1 MFYLRYLRSELTRR
15 RTRTILTLAGLALG
29 VALVVAITGLSR
41 GLDDA
46 QQTALN
52 PLSSIGTDLT
62 VTLAP
67 QQSSFGFGPGGGGG
81 GGPGPRE
88 LIQANQTAVTDLS
101 KLGKPGDRFVH
112 DFFLPGTQLT
122 FPQSQVA
129 RITSLDGVAGVST
142 GLVLSAV
149 HQEGVVPKIVAKIRT
164 GGDRI
169 DVLRRIKPPTEEEFT
184 KMQACFAK
192 AGLGTRPQA
201 QGQPQGQGFGG
212 GGRGGGARGGFFSS
226 AVASKC
232 LPKRLR
238 ILRTFVTTPEQTL
251 TQIVDPPQ
259 TNIASASYTIGGVD
273 PGRPEIAL
281 VTPAQIASGR
291 YLAKTAEREAL
302 LAATYASR
310 QKLKVGSKLDLNGT
324 MFSVVGLVKPPL
336 GGQSADVYVP
346 LETLQKLAGQKGLAN
361 VVLVRADS
369 SSDVGAVQ
377 DRLVQTLG
385 AGAEVASAKDV
396 ADSIN
401 GSLVDAA
408 DLSHSLGFVLAIVAA
423 AAAFLLAALLTLS
436 SVGKRVREI
445 GTLKALGWSQ
455 WLVLRQIVGE
465 CLAVGVLGGL
475 IGVVLGVAAA
485 AAVTAFGPTLDAS
498 TTTGGADAIF
508 GLGDVFARTATTSV
522 SLDAPV
528 TGSLLLL
535 GFGLALAGGL
545 IAGGAG
551 ALRASKLRP
560 ADALRQVE

>member
-1 MFYLRYLRSELTRR
+1 VFYLRYLRSELTRR

-46 QQTALN
+46 QKTALN

-67 QQSSFGFGPGGGGG
+67 QQSGFGFGPGGGG

-101 KLGKPGDRFVH
+101 KLGKPGDHFVH

-164 GGDRI
+164 GGEQI
-169 DVLRRIKPPTEEEFT
+169 EVLRRIKPPTQEEFT

-192 AGLGTRPQA
+192 AGVGAPTNTGPA
-201 QGQPQGQGFGG
+201 QQGFGG
-212 GGRGGGARGGFFSS
+212 GPGGGGARGVFFNSR
-226 AVASKC
+226 VATKC

-238 ILRTFVTTPEQTL
+238 VLRTFVTTPEQTL
-251 TQIVDPPQ
+251 KQIVNPPQ
-259 TNIASASYTIGGVD
+259 TNIQSASYTIGGVD
-273 PGRPEIAL
+273 PSQPAIAL
-281 VTPAQIASGR
+281 VTPAQIATGR
-291 YLAKTAEREAL
+291 YLAKTAKREAL

-324 MFSVVGLVKPPL
+324 TFTVVGLVRPPL

-346 LETLQKLAGQKGLAN
+346 LKTLQTLADQKGLAN

-377 DRLVQTLG
+377 DQLEQTLG
-385 AGAEVASAKDV
+385 AGAQVASAKDV

-465 CLAVGVLGGL
+465 CLAVGVVGGL
-475 IGVVLGVAAA
+475 LGVLLGVAAA

-498 TTTGGADAIF
+498 TTTGGADALF

-528 TGSLLLL
+528 TGRLLLL

-551 ALRASKLRP
+551 ALRASRLRP